1 MPIMTDEPKE
11 PHVENIPSVSGKI
24 SAIASA
30 NAPFIYFEDARF
42 FGVGGGI
49 GKIAVS
55 TSRQIALNSDDRVM
69 TDHVLVGHLVGNF
82 AAIRSLRA
90 ACDGILL
97 MIEPKPEGPAN

>member
-42 FGVGGGI
+42 FGVVGGW
-49 GKIAVS
+49 
-55 TSRQIALNSDDRVM
+55 QN
-69 TDHVLVGHLVGNF
+69 
-82 AAIRSLRA
+82 RSI
-90 ACDGILL
+90 DV
-97 MIEPKPEGPAN
+97 PANCAELRR